1 MVPQIWPKCLT
12 PVLRVPLESA
22 PSAFRW
28 EPKAKIIMA
37 TILVIVE
44 SPTKAKTL
52 RKFLAGLPDKYLV
65 ESSVGHVRDLPHGA
79 DEIPAKY
86 KGEKWASLG
95 VKVDE
100 DFEPLYVV
108 RGDAKKR
115 IADLRKQL
123 KGVDELLLATD
134 EDREGEAISWHLL
147 ELLKPKVPFKR
158 MVFHEITK
166 SAVNDALAETRELD
180 TSLVEAQ
187 ETRRV
192 LDRIYGYEVSPILW
206 RKIKPKLSAGRV
218 QSIAVRMVV
227 ERERDRMKFCSAEFW
242 DLSATFSAGDG
253 AFAAKLNSLEG
264 KRIAAGRDFDPDTG
278 QLTDDAKG
286 KVALLS
292 AEGAKDLESQLGSS
306 NFEIQSADEKPVS
319 RKPAAPFITST
330 LQQEG
335 SRKLGFDAKRTMRAA
350 QKLYENGFITYMRT
364 DSVTLSDLAIE
375 QTRARITEAFGPEFL
390 PDKSRYY
397 KSKVKNAQ
405 EAHEAIRP
413 AGDPP
418 PLPELVKSKLG
429 GDEARLYELIWKRT
443 LASQMTDA
451 IGRRM
456 TLRVSGKVEDNREL
470 VFQATGTVW
479 DKPGF
484 LRAYVEGSDDPSA
497 ALSDKE
503 TILPPV
509 KVGQSL
515 GLDALSAEE
524 HHTTPP
530 ARLTEASLVKYME
543 EEGIGRPSTYAS
555 IIDTIQYRGY
565 VFKKS
570 SALVPTF
577 TAFAVMRLMETSF
590 EALVDFKFTRELE
603 DQLDAISR
611 GEAERVPYLKSF
623 YFGNGRPGL
632 KQMLEN
638 VMENVDAKEIN
649 TIPLGVNEEG
659 EIVVAR
665 VGKFGP
671 YVQCDEQSA
680 SIPDG
685 ICPDELTVPIAM
697 KLIADKALGD
707 EPIGIDPESTLP
719 VYLKS
724 GRFGPYVRLG
734 DQEEGSKEK
743 PKMVSLLKD
752 MKMEDVDLPMALRLL
767 TLPRTLGV
775 DENGDDVIARLGRY
789 GPYIT
794 RLKDS
799 RSLKDEDNLLEIEL
813 PRALVLLA
821 EPRVARGRAQ
831 PKMLHTYGEL
841 KELDGLELKILDGRY
856 GPYVTDG
863 EFNGSLPKDEAD
875 KPTEFSLA
883 RALDVL
889 AAAKERK
896 GRKKKTKKKATKKKA
911 TKKKVTKK
919 KATKKKATSK
929 KAASADGSED
939 SGE

>member
-1 MVPQIWPKCLT
+1 M
-12 PVLRVPLESA
+12 LRVPLESA
-22 PSAFRW
+22 PSARRW
-28 EPKAKIIMA
+28 EPKAAIPMSK
-37 TILVIVE
+37 ILVIVE

-52 RKFLAGLPDKYLV
+52 RNFLKGLPDKYLV

-115 IADLRKQL
+115 IADLKKKL
-123 KGVDELLLATD
+123 KEVDLLLLATD

-166 SAVNDALAETRELD
+166 SAINEALSQTRELD

-242 DLSATFSAGDG
+242 DLSATFSTGAG
-253 AFAAKLNSLEG
+253 AFSAKLNSLDG
-264 KRIAAGRDFDPDTG
+264 KRVAAGRDFDPDTG
-278 QLTDDAKG
+278 QLTKDAKG
-286 KVALLS
+286 KVVLLS
-292 AEGAKDLESQLGSS
+292 AEGAKELESQLGSS
-306 NFEIQSADEKPVS
+306 KFEIQSADEKPVS

-335 SRKLGFDAKRTMRAA
+335 SRKLGFDARRTMRAA

-375 QTRARITEAFGPEFL
+375 QTRARITEVFGDEFL
-390 PDKSRYY
+390 PDKPRTY

-418 PLPELVKSKLG
+418 PHPDAVKSKLG
-429 GDEARLYELIWKRT
+429 GDEGRLYELIWKRT
-443 LASQMTDA
+443 LASQMKDA
-451 IGRRM
+451 VGRRM
-456 TLRVSGKVEDNREL
+456 TLRVGGRVKDNTDV

-479 DKPGF
+479 DQPGF
-484 LRAYVEGSDDPSA
+484 LRAYVEGTDDPSA

-503 TILPPV
+503 TVLPPV
-509 KVGQSL
+509 KVGQAL
-515 GLDALSAEE
+515 GLDALAAEE

-555 IIDTIQYRGY
+555 IIDTIHKRGY

-570 SALVPTF
+570 AALVPTF
-577 TAFAVMRLMETSF
+577 TAFAVVRLMEESF
-590 EALVDFKFTRELE
+590 NELIDLKFTRDLE

-611 GEAERVPYLKSF
+611 GEAKRVPYLKSF

-632 KQMLEN
+632 KRLLEN
-638 VMENVDAKEIN
+638 VMETVDAKEIN
-649 TIPLGVNEEG
+649 TIPLGVNDEG
-659 EIVVAR
+659 EGVVAR

-671 YVQCDEQSA
+671 YVQCGEKSA

-685 ICPDELTVPIAM
+685 VCPDELTVSVAL
-697 KLIADKALGD
+697 KLIEDKALGD
-707 EPIGIDPESTLP
+707 EPIGTDPESKLP

-752 MKMEDVDLPMALRLL
+752 MKMEDVDLPLALRLL
-767 TLPRTLGV
+767 SLPRILGK
-775 DENGDDVIARLGRY
+775 DEAGEDVVARLGRY
-789 GPYIT
+789 GPYVT

-799 RSLKDEDNLLEIEL
+799 RSLKDIDSVLEIDLE
-813 PRALVLLA
+813 RALQLLA
-821 EPRVARGRAQ
+821 EPRTARGRQQ
-831 PKMLHTYGEL
+831 PKVLHTYGEI
-841 KELDGLELKILDGRY
+841 KELDGVELRILDGRY

-863 EFNGSLPKDEAD
+863 EDNGSLPKEAGEPKD
-875 KPTEFSLA
+875 FPLD
-883 RALDVL
+883 RALDLL

-896 GRKKKTKKKATKKKA
+896 GRKKKPKKAKKKAKKKKTVKKKA
-911 TKKKVTKK
+911 SKKKPGKK
-919 KATKKKATSK
+919 KAGKKAP
-929 KAASADGSED
+929 AVGDSEE
-939 SGE
+939 SSE